1 MTTADMN
8 EAMAIG
14 AARYADIITTLN
26 GAGLP
31 TVFTQT
37 GGMCA
42 ALEVTLEAGQ
52 HLLITDA
59 EDSLSWDR
67 DEQRGWA
74 RRVPQ
79 VAGAEEP
86 ADAHRGHRADRPFP
100 RRRGLVDH
108 RPNHLRQRRLHHA
121 VVPGPSRH
129 RLHTGYWATARG
141 EKTSWS

>member
-1 MTTADMN
+1 MTTADMK
-8 EAMAIG
+8 EAMTIG

-67 DEQRGWA
+67 DEQHGWGVGRYVTDSEYDDGPLA
-74 RRVPQ
+74 F
-79 VAGAEEP
+79 G
-86 ADAHRGHRADRPFP
+86 DTADRSIEALCE
-100 RRRGLVDH
+100 LV
-108 RPNHLRQRRLHHA
+108 REVLG
-121 VVPGPSRH
+121 VPCRC
-129 RLHTGYWATARG
+129 
-141 EKTSWS
+141 